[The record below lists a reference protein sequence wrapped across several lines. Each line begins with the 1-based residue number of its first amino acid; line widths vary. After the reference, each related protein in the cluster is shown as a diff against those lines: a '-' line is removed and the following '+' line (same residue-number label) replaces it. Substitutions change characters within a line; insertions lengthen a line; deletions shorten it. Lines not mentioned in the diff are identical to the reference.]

1 MHNLKTSFEKPFT
14 KTQKESCLNPNSL
27 NTKKIETILLI
38 DSPGLS
44 HYTSYLA
51 YGLSKYKNIVLY
63 GFSSEEY
70 HVTGASSQKRIR
82 FYNIREKLPNGNSI
96 FSIILESLLLF
107 FILFKAFTKSEYDIV
122 HIQGYVPMFFFFIPM
137 LKLRR
142 KKIFWTVHDVN
153 FRPTNAGIRGKL
165 DFIYTVSVSEPS
177 LLMKYADMIIVHGNL
192 LKNQLSAKGT
202 ADNKIQVIPHFD
214 YRYLLKDNKNE
225 NAEPNQGK
233 LSTDYVLFFGRIAPY
248 KGLGLLVNS
257 SRMVKKRIGNEFN
270 LLIAGEGDISLLKN
284 HMSSDDYT
292 YIHILNKRIPYW
304 QIPDLFNG
312 AKFLILPYVDA
323 SQSGVIPLAYTFSK
337 PVIVSNVGALYEYVE
352 HGKTGLI
359 FDSSNTEQL
368 ANYIIDLVKNR
379 ELCTEMGKN
388 ANRKLLNE
396 MSLELCC
403 DRLNYLY
410 NTIQET

>member
-1 MHNLKTSFEKPFT
+1 MRNLKTYFERLVPKLEKKVIGCQT
-14 KTQKESCLNPNSL
+14 LDRKKTEA
-27 NTKKIETILLI
+27 ILLI

-51 YGLSKYKNIVLY
+51 YGLSKYRDIILY

-70 HVTGASSQKRIR
+70 YVTGAATQKRIK
-82 FYNIREKLPNGNSI
+82 FHNIREKLPN
-96 FSIILESLLLF
+96 ESSTLNIVVETLLLF
-107 FILFKAFTKSEYDIV
+107 FILFKAFTKSGYDVV
-122 HIQGYVPMFFFFIPM
+122 HIQGYLPMFFFFIPM

-142 KKIFWTVHDVN
+142 KKIFWTVHDVK

-165 DFIYTVSVSEPS
+165 DFLYTVTVSEPS
-177 LLMKYADMIIVHGNL
+177 LIAKFADMIIVHGYL
-192 LKNQLSAKGT
+192 LKNQLFAKGT
-202 ADNKIQVIPHFD
+202 EDKKIQVIPHFD
-214 YRYLLKDNKNE
+214 YRYLLNDTQQKNTNFSEE
-225 NAEPNQGK
+225 NLPA
-233 LSTDYVLFFGRIAPY
+233 DYALFFGRIAPY
-248 KGLGLLVNS
+248 KGLELLVNA
-257 SRMVKKRIGNEFN
+257 SRIVKKIVGHEFI

-284 HMSSDDYT
+284 HISDDDYE
-292 YIHILNKRIPYW
+292 YIHILNKRVPYQEIPH
-304 QIPDLFNG
+304 LFKG

-337 PVIVSNVGALYEYVE
+337 TVIVSNVGSLSEYVE

-359 FDSSNTEQL
+359 FAPGNTEQL

-410 NTIQET
+410 NLI

>member
-1 MHNLKTSFEKPFT
+1 MRNLKTNFRRFLSRP
-14 KTQKESCLNPNSL
+14 
-27 NTKKIETILLI
+27 TKKIIGSRTLYSKKTEAILLI

-51 YGLSKYKNIVLY
+51 YGLSKYRDIILY

-70 HVTGASSQKRIR
+70 YITGAATQKRIK
-82 FYNIREKLPNGNSI
+82 FQNIRENLSNESSTVN
-96 FSIILESLLLF
+96 IIVESLLLF
-107 FILFKAFTKSEYDIV
+107 FILLKAFTKSGYDIV
-122 HIQGYVPMFFFFIPM
+122 HIQGYLPMFFFFIPW

-153 FRPTNAGIRGKL
+153 FRATNAGIRGKL
-165 DFIYTVSVSEPS
+165 DLVYTVIVSEPS
-177 LLMKYADMIIVHGNL
+177 LIEKYADTIIVHDQL
-192 LKNQLSAKGT
+192 LKNQLFAKGT
-202 ADNKIQVIPHFD
+202 NHKKIHVIPHFD
-214 YRYLLKDNKNE
+214 YRYLLNDREEVNPKLTEE
-225 NAEPNQGK
+225 N
-233 LSTDYVLFFGRIAPY
+233 LHTDYVLFFGRIAPY
-248 KGLGLLVNS
+248 KGLELLVKA
-257 SRMVKKRIGNEFN
+257 SRIVKKKMGHEFI

-284 HMSSDDYT
+284 HMSDDDNA
-292 YIHILNKRIPYW
+292 YIRILNKRVPYQEIPH
-304 QIPDLFNG
+304 LFKG

-337 PVIVSNVGALYEYVE
+337 PVIVSNVGSLSEYVE

-359 FDSSNTEQL
+359 FAPSNTEQL

-396 MSLELCC
+396 MSLEICC

-410 NTIQET
+410 NLI